1 MLVRLIMV
9 ILYIV
14 FTEADTNDKNNEI
27 SIEVDAFAN
36 TSPTKTGRKYKITRP
51 DNPED
56 HRLYKKLPKVMKEL
70 VKEYGYDVPKEEV
83 DKIRNKYY
91 NNKKPLRRTK
101 SF

>member
-1 MLVRLIMV
+1 MLVQLLMV

-14 FTEADTNDKNNEI
+14 FTEANTNDKNNEI

-70 VKEYGYDVPKEEV
+70 VKKHGYEIPKDDM
-83 DKIRNKYY
+83 DKIKKKYVG
-91 NNKKPLRRTK
+91 NKKPLRRTK
-101 SF
+101 PF